1 VPTTPCETQ
10 RPRVTIVGAGEVGT
24 LVAAE
29 LARRGD
35 TEVRLLSETAGLAA
49 GRALDI
55 RQAGP
60 ILGAEMPLTAID
72 SYDDSAG
79 SVVVVTTSIP
89 YGLGPLGTISSKAN
103 RARVAH
109 AAHRFA
115 LTSPDSVIVVVTN
128 PVEAMCAA
136 AHDGSGFERHRVLGM
151 AGDTARLTLFLAE
164 ELAASVDE
172 VETTVIGGH
181 GDTAVALI
189 GRTTIRGIPVQTLVP
204 PARLAEIIRR
214 AQRAGVEITELLGR
228 ETPSFAPAMAAAAMV
243 DAITL
248 DRKQVFPAVVRLDG
262 EYGLR
267 GLYAGVP
274 SRFGRRGVDAII
286 EVELTHEET
295 LGSTTYVRS
304 S

>member
-1 VPTTPCETQ
+1 
-10 RPRVTIVGAGEVGT
+10 
-24 LVAAE
+24 
-29 LARRGD
+29 
-35 TEVRLLSETAGLAA
+35 
-49 GRALDI
+49 
-55 RQAGP
+55 
-60 ILGAEMPLTAID
+60 M
-72 SYDDSAG
+72 
-79 SVVVVTTSIP
+79 VVVTTSIP
-89 YGLGPLGTISSKAN
+89 FRPGASRHDQFEAN

-109 AAHRFA
+109 AAHCVA
-115 LTSPDSVIVVVTN
+115 LTSPDAVIVVVTN
-128 PVEAMCAA
+128 PGEAMCAA
-136 AHDGSGFERHRVLGM
+136 AQDGSGFERHRVLGM
-151 AGDTARLTLFLAE
+151 AGVLDTARLTLFLAE

-228 ETPSFAPAMAAAAMV
+228 ETPSFAPAMAAAALV
-243 DAITL
+243 DAITC

-274 SRFGRRGVDAII
+274 SRLGRRGVEEII

-295 LGSTTYVRS
+295 AGLHHLRAS